1 MRSLMRLK
9 KSPGKK
15 PLPDPVTINPSLARP
30 GARKFIQGR
39 GRYLDDV
46 TLTGM
51 RHVCFVR
58 SPYAHAKIISMA
70 TSAALGVSG
79 VSHVITGWDLAAVC
93 QPWTAKL
100 TNLGEM
106 KTAPQAALPTDLVK
120 WQGEPVAAVV
130 ASSRAVA
137 EDAAELVEVEYT
149 ELPAVVDPE
158 AALQPG
164 APLVHPQLGTN
175 TAWSINIDTGEVDEA
190 LAGADVVIEK
200 TFTVNRQTGVT
211 LEPRGVIA
219 DYNPAKRYL
228 TLYLTSQVPHIQRY
242 IYARQL
248 GLNEANVRI
257 ICPDIGG
264 GFGLKLHVYPDEVAS
279 AAISMLL
286 GRPVKFVADRLE
298 SFVSDIHAREH
309 RVKAKIGVNND
320 GQIQVMEVDDLAAA
334 GPYLIH
340 PRTSVIE
347 PLLVAICTPLA
358 YDLRHYRANASLVY
372 QNKVST
378 GQYRGVGMPV
388 ASLVAEGL
396 VDAAAR
402 AIGLDKAE
410 IRKRNLFKDDAYPVT
425 GISGEYLEC
434 LSQQA
439 SLDKLLQMMDY
450 NGLLEERDV
459 NRNKGIYKGIGLA
472 TVVEGTS
479 PGPALYAAGGAP
491 ISSRDAC
498 ALRLEAGGNISCAT
512 GLTDQ
517 GQGGEAVIAL
527 LIADVIGIPVDEINV
542 VMGDTATTPFGG
554 GTWASRG
561 TAIAGEACLLAA
573 TEMRARILE
582 VAATVHEQPADI
594 LTIKDGEIFNL
605 ETNEKVTSL
614 AEIGHTIHFNTHTLP
629 PEFEPELIVTR
640 HYSQRQQLMIYAN
653 CALGVSLE
661 VNVNT
666 GLITLLKIWAV
677 DDCGRIINE
686 KLVVEQMRGS
696 IVQGV
701 GSCLYEECIYDAAG
715 QLLNGNM
722 FEYLVPMA
730 GEMPD
735 IECSH
740 IETPTKATR
749 LGAKGCGEAGI
760 IAICGAIMNGIN
772 DALEPFG
779 AEISSQPFTPE
790 KILRALGKI

>member
-1 MRSLMRLK
+1 M
-9 KSPGKK
+9 
-15 PLPDPVTINPSLARP
+15 PDPVSLNPSPPRP
-30 GARKFIQGR
+30 NVRKLIQGR

-51 RHVCFVR
+51 LHVCFVR
-58 SPYAHAKIISMA
+58 SPHAYAKIVSMD
-70 TSAALGVSG
+70 TSAAVGTKG
-79 VSHVITGWDLAAVC
+79 VSHVITGRELAAVC
-93 QPWTAKL
+93 RPWTARL

-106 KTAPQAALPTDLVK
+106 KSAPQAALPMDVVR

-130 ASSRAVA
+130 AASRAVA
-137 EDAAELVEVEYT
+137 EDAADLVEVDYA

-158 AALQPG
+158 AALEPD
-164 APLVHPQLGTN
+164 APLVHPDLGTN
-175 TAWSINIDTGEVDEA
+175 VAWSINIDTGAVDDA
-190 LAGADVVIEK
+190 FAGSDVVIER
-200 TFTVNRQTGVT
+200 TFTVDRQTGVT
-211 LEPRGVIA
+211 LEPRGAIA
-219 DYNPAKRYL
+219 DYNPAEHYL
-228 TLYLTSQVPHIQRY
+228 TVYMTSQVPHIQRY

-264 GFGLKLHVYPDEVAS
+264 GYGLKLHVYSDEIAT
-279 AAISMLL
+279 AAISMLIR
-286 GRPVKFVADRLE
+286 RPVKFVADRLE
-298 SFVSDIHAREH
+298 SFVSDIHARGH
-309 RVKAKIGVNND
+309 RVKARIGVNND
-320 GQIQVMEVDDLAAA
+320 GRIQALEVDDLAGA
-334 GPYLIH
+334 GPYLVH

-358 YDLRHYRANASLVY
+358 YNLKHYRANASLVY

-402 AIGLDKAE
+402 ATGLDKAE
-410 IRKRNLFKDDAYPVT
+410 IRKRNLFRDDAYPVT
-425 GISGEYLEC
+425 GVSGEYLEC

-450 NGLLEERDV
+450 DTLQQERDAG
-459 NRNKGIYKGIGLA
+459 RDKGVYMGIGLA

-479 PGPALYAAGGAP
+479 PSPALYAAGGAP

-498 ALRLEAGGNISCAT
+498 TLRLEAGGNISCAT

-517 GQGGEAVIAL
+517 GQGGEAVVTSIVS
-527 LIADVIGIPVDEINV
+527 DVLGVERDEINV

-573 TEMRARILE
+573 TEMREKILE
-582 VAATVHEQPADI
+582 VAAAVHEQPADI
-594 LTIKDGEIFNL
+594 LTIRAGDIINL
-605 ETNEKVTSL
+605 ETNDKISSL
-614 AEIGHTIHFNTHTLP
+614 AEIGNTVHFNTHTLP
-629 PEFEPELIVTR
+629 ADLEPELIVTR
-640 HYSQRQQLMIYAN
+640 HYSQREQLMVYAN

-661 VNVNT
+661 VDVNT
-666 GLITLLKIWAV
+666 GLVTLHKVWAV

-701 GSCLYEECIYDAAG
+701 GSSLYEECIYDETG

-735 IECSH
+735 IECDH
-740 IETPTKATR
+740 IETPTKATQ

-760 IAICGAIMNGIN
+760 IAVCGAIMNGIN

-779 AEISSQPFTPE
+779 IEVASQPFTPE